1 MMAARHIPVLYEEI
15 LKYAC
20 CRDGEV
26 FVDATLGSGGH
37 SLGLL
42 ERYAGIRQ
50 LMGIDCDQDALERAR
65 VTLEP
70 FKKKITFLH
79 GNFKDLTVLLSQE
92 GIAAIGG
99 IVFDFGV
106 STPQLKDPARG
117 FGFSN
122 DGALDMRMDRSMP
135 QTAMDLLKR
144 LSAQE
149 LEDIIRVYGEERF
162 ARRIASAVKDAVERN
177 PLLSTTG
184 LADTVF
190 RAIPMKLHPD
200 KLHPATRTF
209 QALRIAVNDELAVIG
224 QGLDQAMELLT
235 PDGRMLAI
243 SFHSLEDRIVKNKFR
258 DWAKGCSCPVKL
270 PVCACGGRKRL
281 KVITRKPVYAAEAEV
296 SRNPSSRS
304 ARLRVGERLG

>member
-1 MMAARHIPVLYEEI
+1 MATRHVPVLYEEI
-15 LKYAC
+15 LEYAC

-42 ERYAGIRQ
+42 ERYGGIGQ
-50 LMGIDCDQDALERAR
+50 LIGIDCDQEALERAR
-65 VTLEP
+65 VTLAP
-70 FKKKITFLH
+70 FKKKVTFLH
-79 GNFKDLTVLLSQE
+79 GNFRHLTQLLSQE

-135 QTAMDLLKR
+135 QTAMDLIKR
-144 LSAQE
+144 LPAHE
-149 LEDIIRVYGEERF
+149 LEDIIRIYGEERF
-162 ARRIASAVKDAVERN
+162 ARRIASAVKDAVARN

-184 LADTVF
+184 LADIIF
-190 RAIPMKLHPD
+190 RAIPIKFHPD
-200 KLHPATRTF
+200 RLHPATRTF
-209 QALRIAVNDELAVIG
+209 QALRIAVNDELAAIG
-224 QGLDQAMELLT
+224 EGLDQALELLT
-235 PDGRMLAI
+235 PGGRMLAV
-243 SFHSLEDRIVKNKFR
+243 SFHSLEDRIVKNRFR
-258 DWAKGCSCPVKL
+258 DWEKGCTCPVDL
-270 PVCACGGRKRL
+270 PVCACGGKKRL
-281 KVITRKPVYAAEAEV
+281 KIITRKPVYAAEEEV

-304 ARLRVGERLG
+304 ARLRAGERVN

>member
-1 MMAARHIPVLYEEI
+1 MAARHIPVLYEEI
-15 LKYAC
+15 LEYAC

-50 LMGIDCDQDALERAR
+50 LIGIDCDQDALERAR
-65 VTLEP
+65 ITLEP
-70 FKKKITFLH
+70 FNKKVTFLH
-79 GNFKDLTVLLSQE
+79 GNFKDLAGLLSQE

-304 ARLRVGERLG
+304 ARLRVGERVN

>member
-1 MMAARHIPVLYEEI
+1 MAARHIPVLYEEI
-15 LKYAC
+15 LEYAC

-50 LMGIDCDQDALERAR
+50 LIGIDCDQDALERAR

-70 FKKKITFLH
+70 FKKKVTFLH
-79 GNFKDLTVLLSQE
+79 GNFKDLAGLLSQE

-106 STPQLKDPARG
+106 STPQLKDPGRG

-122 DGALDMRMDRSMP
+122 DEALDMRMDRSMP

-162 ARRIASAVKDAVERN
+162 ARRIASAVKDAVECN

-304 ARLRVGERLG
+304 ARLRAGERVN

>member
-1 MMAARHIPVLYEEI
+1 MAARHIPVLYEEI
-15 LKYAC
+15 LEYAC

-50 LMGIDCDQDALERAR
+50 LIGIDCDQDALERAR

-70 FKKKITFLH
+70 FKKKVTFLH
-79 GNFKDLTVLLSQE
+79 GNFKDLAGLLSQE

-304 ARLRVGERLG
+304 ARLRVGERVN

>member
-1 MMAARHIPVLYEEI
+1 MMATRHIPVLYEEI
-15 LKYAC
+15 LEYAC
-20 CRDGEV
+20 CRDGAV

-42 ERYAGIRQ
+42 KRYAGIRQ
-50 LMGIDCDQDALERAR
+50 LIGIDCDQDALERAR
-65 VTLEP
+65 ITLEP
-70 FKKKITFLH
+70 FNKKVTFLH

-106 STPQLKDPARG
+106 STPQLKDPGRG

-122 DGALDMRMDRSMP
+122 DEALDMRMDRSMP

-162 ARRIASAVKDAVERN
+162 ARRIASAVKDAVARN

-184 LADTVF
+184 LADIIF
-190 RAIPMKLHPD
+190 RAIPRKFHPD
-200 KLHPATRTF
+200 RLHPATRTF

-235 PDGRMLAI
+235 PGGRILAI
-243 SFHSLEDRIVKNKFR
+243 SFHSLEDRIVKNRFR
-258 DWAKGCSCPVKL
+258 DWAKGCSCPVGL
-270 PVCACGGRKRL
+270 PVCACGGKKRL
-281 KVITRKPVYAAEAEV
+281 KIITRKPVYAAEAEV
-296 SRNPSSRS
+296 GRNPSSRS